1 MRVLVVQN
9 FDDEGLGQLGAAFD
23 EAKAEVDIRRPYKD
37 DELPS
42 GDGYDAL
49 VVLGGPQNARDD
61 AGSPYFPRLLEI
73 MRAFGDDGR
82 SVLGICLGSQLLA
95 RAYGADNMIGGASEF
110 GWCKVARTGE
120 GAVDAVLA
128 AAPDSF
134 PIFQWHEDTFTLP
147 PAAIRLAGSDVA
159 ANQAFRVGRAA
170 YGIQFHFEAD
180 QAHVRRWN
188 EVFAESLKANQ
199 PGWLEGYDE
208 QAARHGL
215 LADATGQAIA
225 RAWVATI
232 AVGSKAQAAA

>member
-9 FDDEGLGQLGAAFD
+9 FGDEGIGQLAVAFD
-23 EAKAEVDIRRPYKD
+23 EAGAEVDVRRPYEG
-37 DELPS
+37 DELPA

-61 AGSPYFPRLLEI
+61 AGSPYFPQLLGM
-73 MRAFGDDGR
+73 MREFGNDGR

-95 RAYGADNMIGGASEF
+95 RAYDAENIIGGADEF
-110 GWCKVARTGE
+110 GWCTVTRTGE

-147 PAAIRLAGSDVA
+147 AGATRLAGSDVA
-159 ANQAFRVGRAA
+159 VNQAFRVGRAA

-180 QAHVRRWN
+180 QAHVRHWN
-188 EVFAESLKANQ
+188 EAFAESLKAHQ
-199 PGWLEGYDE
+199 PGWLEGYEDE
-208 QAARHGL
+208 AARHGAA
-215 LADATGQAIA
+215 ADAVGLAIA

-232 AVGSKAQAAA
+232 AVGSKSKAAA